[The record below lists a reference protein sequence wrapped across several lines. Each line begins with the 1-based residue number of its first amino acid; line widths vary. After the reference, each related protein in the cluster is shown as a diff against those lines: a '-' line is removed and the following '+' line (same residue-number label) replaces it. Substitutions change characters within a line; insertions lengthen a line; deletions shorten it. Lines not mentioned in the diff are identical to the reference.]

1 MIDHSACSHPRT
13 PKDRAKC
20 RKLRAQQGFHPPLYS
35 LGPPP
40 KARKKGATAKRIDA
54 DDNYGQTPAR
64 RDMECHKC
72 GVERIAYRGTD
83 PISGILLYVGER
95 CYWYIK
101 NSPDREPVEHL

>member
-1 MIDHSACSHPRT
+1 MIDHSGCDHPRT
-13 PKDRAKC
+13 SKDRAKC
-20 RKLRAQQGFHPPLYS
+20 RKLRAQAGFHPPLYS

-40 KARKKGATAKRIDA
+40 KVKGATSKRIKDD

-72 GVERIAYRGTD
+72 GVERIIARGTD
-83 PISGILLYVGER
+83 PISGILLYVGEK

-101 NSPDREPVEHL
+101 DAPDRQPVEHL